1 MNPAAEVWDRVKALM
16 GSEMTATTMNT
27 WFDDTTAVSLE
38 DDRFVLCSPNKF
50 KREII
55 AARYTA
61 PIQNALHELFSAQF
75 QVVILSDEEAAAP
88 RQAPKQSDF
97 LPGSEDYTFDRFVVG
112 ASNKFAHAAA
122 RKAEIGRAHV

>member
-55 AARYTA
+55 AARSTA
-61 PIQNALHELFSAQF
+61 PI
-75 QVVILSDEEAAAP
+75 
-88 RQAPKQSDF
+88 
-97 LPGSEDYTFDRFVVG
+97 
-112 ASNKFAHAAA
+112 
-122 RKAEIGRAHV
+122 RAVLRPIPSGHSLG